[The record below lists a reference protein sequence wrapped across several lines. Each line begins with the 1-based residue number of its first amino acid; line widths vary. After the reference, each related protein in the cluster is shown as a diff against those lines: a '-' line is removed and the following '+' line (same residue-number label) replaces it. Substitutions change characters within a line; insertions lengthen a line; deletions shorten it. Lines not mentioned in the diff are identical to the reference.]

1 MFEMEVLQVVVRE
14 RREAYERQAEI
25 NRMLKE
31 DGEKNGK
38 EGRVSFARRGLYAIG
53 RVLVRAGS
61 SLQRP
66 YCETLEMSA

>member
-1 MFEMEVLQVVVRE
+1 MFEMEVLQVVARE
-14 RREAYERQAEI
+14 RRETYERQAEI

-38 EGRVSFARRGLYAIG
+38 EVRVSFASHVLYAIG
-53 RVLVRAGS
+53 RLLVRAGS